1 MQSTTNYSMNL
12 VEGTDI
18 VNIPVQLNPNF
29 QTIDGAMFD
38 NKQAS
43 VGTATEVV
51 TGTSHAIVRNNPD
64 SDVFRF
70 TATGAWT
77 AGDTMSVDGNAVTVH
92 LSDGTVPPTGAYI
105 IGAEVLAVL
114 NSPLVTLMI
123 GMTPPAQGVTSFNS
137 RTGAV
142 VPTAGDYVAAD
153 IDYDNTLSGLT
164 ATEVQSAI
172 DELAASAGGVSFT
185 ELWANPDTTQNFA
198 AQNIT
203 LLSSDYDMLQIEYS
217 YYAEALATQ
226 RRFSVILSKGFS
238 TILTSNSTSASGV
251 IAIERSISRNSDTS
265 FSVGDGSQS
274 IGTGAA
280 TTRNDILIPTVIR
293 GIKF

>member
-51 TGTSHAIVRNNPD
+51 TGTAHAIVRNNPD

-77 AGDTMSVDGNAVTVH
+77 AGDTMSVDGNSVTVH

-105 IGAEVLAVL
+105 IGAEVLAVI
-114 NSPLVTLMI
+114 NSSLVTLMI

-137 RTGAV
+137 RTGTV
-142 VPTAGDYVAAD
+142 VPTAGDYVAGD
-153 IDYDNTLSGLT
+153 IDYDNTGSGLT
-164 ATEVQSAI
+164 ATDVQNAI
-172 DELAASAGGVSFT
+172 DEIVSIIPSGGNDFSTTEHVYGKWIDNTTIYEKTINFGALPANTSKTVAHGISNFGMLIDMVFVARVPGSYNIVMPLPAAEIYCNSTDVGVS
-185 ELWANPDTTQNFA
+185 A
-198 AQNIT
+198 T
-203 LLSSDYDMLQIEYS
+203 LDYSAYS
-217 YYAEALATQ
+217 ESYVTMRYTK
-226 RRFSVILSKGFS
+226 SV
-238 TILTSNSTSASGV
+238 
-251 IAIERSISRNSDTS
+251 
-265 FSVGDGSQS
+265 
-274 IGTGAA
+274 
-280 TTRNDILIPTVIR
+280 
-293 GIKF
+293 

>member
-92 LSDGTVPPTGAYI
+92 LSDGTTPPTGAYI
-105 IGAEVLAVL
+105 IGAEVLAVI
-114 NSPLVTLMI
+114 NSSLVTLMI

-142 VPTAGDYVAAD
+142 VPTASDYDASMV
-153 IDYDNTLSGLT
+153 DYDNTVSGLT
-164 ATEVQSAI
+164 ATDVQSAI
-172 DELAASAGGVSFT
+172 DELASA
-185 ELWANPDTTQNFA
+185 P
-198 AQNIT
+198 
-203 LLSSDYDMLQIEYS
+203 SSAIIYDD
-217 YYAEALATQ
+217 
-226 RRFSVILSKGFS
+226 F
-238 TILTSNSTSASGV
+238 
-251 IAIERSISRNSDTS
+251 SDTS
-265 FSVGDGSQS
+265 TYPANSSSTTTIDVTKAGYTPIGLIGQDSHRANVFVTGYSITGNTLSLSVLSLASASASVTIDV
-274 IGTGAA
+274 
-280 TTRNDILIPTVIR
+280 RVIYEAS
-293 GIKF
+293 

>member
-77 AGDTMSVDGNAVTVH
+77 AGDTMSVDGNSVTVH

-105 IGAEVLAVL
+105 IGAEVLAVI
-114 NSPLVTLMI
+114 NSSLVTLMI
-123 GMTPPAQGVTSFNS
+123 GATPPAQGVTSFNS

-142 VPTAGDYVAAD
+142 VPTAGDYVAGD
-153 IDYDNTLSGLT
+153 IDYDNTGSGLT

-172 DELAASAGGVSFT
+172 DEIAPAFTKSVTGTTASGLASAILALSDVEFIASKLVIDGVLYYPDSTLSIKQYRLTWLDDSVTYSSAEQIFDPSTAELNRYSKPVAGGNRVVSART
-185 ELWANPDTTQNFA
+185 ISSW
-198 AQNIT
+198 T
-203 LLSSDYDMLQIEYS
+203 L
-217 YYAEALATQ
+217 YY
-226 RRFSVILSKGFS
+226 R
-238 TILTSNSTSASGV
+238 
-251 IAIERSISRNSDTS
+251 
-265 FSVGDGSQS
+265 
-274 IGTGAA
+274 
-280 TTRNDILIPTVIR
+280 
-293 GIKF
+293 

>member
-1 MQSTTNYSMNL
+1 MQSTTNYAMNL

-105 IGAEVLAVL
+105 IGAEVLAVI
-114 NSPLVTLMI
+114 NSSLVTLM
-123 GMTPPAQGVTSFNS
+123 
-137 RTGAV
+137 
-142 VPTAGDYVAAD
+142 D
-153 IDYDNTLSGLT
+153 
-164 ATEVQSAI
+164 
-172 DELAASAGGVSFT
+172 
-185 ELWANPDTTQNFA
+185 
-198 AQNIT
+198 
-203 LLSSDYDMLQIEYS
+203 
-217 YYAEALATQ
+217 
-226 RRFSVILSKGFS
+226 
-238 TILTSNSTSASGV
+238 
-251 IAIERSISRNSDTS
+251 
-265 FSVGDGSQS
+265 
-274 IGTGAA
+274 
-280 TTRNDILIPTVIR
+280 
-293 GIKF
+293 

>member
-51 TGTSHAIVRNNPD
+51 TGTSHAIVRSNPD

-77 AGDTMSVDGNAVTVH
+77 SGDTMSVDGNAVTVH

-105 IGAEVLAVL
+105 IGAEVLAVI
-114 NSPLVTLMI
+114 NSSLVTLMI

-142 VPTAGDYVAAD
+142 VPTAGDYVAGD
-153 IDYDNTLSGLT
+153 IDYDNTGSGLT
-164 ATEVQSAI
+164 ATDVQSAI
-172 DELAASAGGVSFT
+172 DEVVSMIPSGGFT
-185 ELWANPDTTQNFA
+185 TYNYPVTNFA
-198 AQNIT
+198 IT
-203 LLSSDYDMLQIEYS
+203 TAAGALYRSTTVTIDTGIDLSGKIV
-217 YYAEALATQ
+217 
-226 RRFSVILSKGFS
+226 FC
-238 TILTSNSTSASGV
+238 
-251 IAIERSISRNSDTS
+251 
-265 FSVGDGSQS
+265 VGDALGEVGIS
-274 IGTGAA
+274 IISIVGTAVNVQVMRTTSYTAPSGAI
-280 TTRNDILIPTVIR
+280 NVI
-293 GIKF
+293 II

>member
-51 TGTSHAIVRNNPD
+51 TGTAHAIVRNNPD

-114 NSPLVTLMI
+114 NSSLVTLMI

-142 VPTAGDYVAAD
+142 VPTAGDYVAGD
-153 IDYDNTLSGLT
+153 IDYDNTGSGLT

-172 DELAASAGGVSFT
+172 DEIAPVFT
-185 ELWANPDTTQNFA
+185 NP
-198 AQNIT
+198 
-203 LLSSDYDMLQIEYS
+203 
-217 YYAEALATQ
+217 
-226 RRFSVILSKGFS
+226 SVISADVTG
-238 TILTSNSTSASGV
+238 IPASGNL
-251 IAIERSISRNSDTS
+251 S
-265 FSVGDGSQS
+265 G
-274 IGTGAA
+274 
-280 TTRNDILIPTVIR
+280 LIPTGYIPVGGVVTTTGSVSDPSKAYTALIGGLNGNYYCILQMLGGAGTQVATALDTVVR
-293 GIKF
+293 MAFVKSV

>member
-43 VGTATEVV
+43 IGTATEVV

-77 AGDTMSVDGNAVTVH
+77 AGDTMSVDGNSVTVH

-105 IGAEVLAVL
+105 IGAEVLAVI
-114 NSPLVTLMI
+114 NSSLVTLMI
-123 GMTPPAQGVTSFNS
+123 GATPPVQGVTSFNS

-142 VPTAGDYVAAD
+142 VPTAGDYVASD
-153 IDYDNTLSGLT
+153 IDYDNTVSGLT

-172 DELAASAGGVSFT
+172 DELASAPSGVNYSTTEHVIGTWVDGSTLYEKSINLGTLPNNTTASVPTGLSNVIVRDMQGMFGSESAPYDRYSIYTKFLTGNLYIIYVNGNINIETSLNLSSYT
-185 ELWANPDTTQNFA
+185 GY
-198 AQNIT
+198 IT
-203 LLSSDYDMLQIEYS
+203 LRY
-217 YYAEALATQ
+217 T
-226 RRFSVILSKGFS
+226 
-238 TILTSNSTSASGV
+238 
-251 IAIERSISRNSDTS
+251 
-265 FSVGDGSQS
+265 
-274 IGTGAA
+274 
-280 TTRNDILIPTVIR
+280 
-293 GIKF
+293 KF

>member
-43 VGTATEVV
+43 IGTATEVV
-51 TGTSHAIVRNNPD
+51 TGTAHAIVRNNPD
-64 SDVFRF
+64 SNVFRF

-77 AGDTMSVDGNAVTVH
+77 AGDTMSVDGNSVTVH

-105 IGAEVLAVL
+105 IGAEVLAVI
-114 NSPLVTLMI
+114 NSGLVTLMI

-142 VPTAGDYVAAD
+142 VPTAGDYVAGD
-153 IDYDNTLSGLT
+153 IDYDNTGSGLT
-164 ATEVQSAI
+164 ATDVQSAI
-172 DELAASAGGVSFT
+172 DELASAPGGTVDYSTT
-185 ELWANPDTTQNFA
+185 EH
-198 AQNIT
+198 
-203 LLSSDYDMLQIEYS
+203 
-217 YYAEALATQ
+217 
-226 RRFSVILSKGFS
+226 VIG
-238 TILTSNSTSASGV
+238 TWI
-251 IAIERSISRNSDTS
+251 
-265 FSVGDGSQS
+265 DGSTLYECTIN
-274 IGTGAA
+274 IGTLPNNSIATYPHGIANIDKIIASSGIAFTSIPGQSKIIPFVWTSLTETVGLETSTTNIVISTAA
-280 TTRNDILIPTVIR
+280 DQSAYTGYITIRYTKTV
-293 GIKF
+293 

>member
-1 MQSTTNYSMNL
+1 MQSTSNYSMNL

-51 TGTSHAIVRNNPD
+51 TGTAHAIVRNNPD

-77 AGDTMSVDGNAVTVH
+77 AGDTMSVDGNSVTVH

-105 IGAEVLAVL
+105 IGAEVLAVI
-114 NSPLVTLMI
+114 NSSLVTLMI

-142 VPTAGDYVAAD
+142 VPTAGDYVAGD
-153 IDYDNTLSGLT
+153 IDYDNTVSGLT
-164 ATEVQSAI
+164 ATETQSAI
-172 DELAASAGGVSFT
+172 DELAG
-185 ELWANPDTTQNFA
+185 
-198 AQNIT
+198 
-203 LLSSDYDMLQIEYS
+203 M
-217 YYAEALATQ
+217 
-226 RRFSVILSKGFS
+226 
-238 TILTSNSTSASGV
+238 
-251 IAIERSISRNSDTS
+251 
-265 FSVGDGSQS
+265 
-274 IGTGAA
+274 IGTGSDDYSTTERIVGTWLDGVTPVYEKVVNFGSMPNSTMKYVNHNISNLLYVISISGVA
-280 TTRNDILIPTVIR
+280 TNLTQFVPIPDARTTAVTDQVRILVNLTQVGIQTAYDASSYSAYVILR
-293 GIKF
+293 YTKSV

>member
-18 VNIPVQLNPNF
+18 VNIPVQINPNF

-51 TGTSHAIVRNNPD
+51 TGTAHAIVRNNPD
-64 SDVFRF
+64 SNVFRF

-77 AGDTMSVDGNAVTVH
+77 AGDTMSVDGNSVTVH

-105 IGAEVLAVL
+105 IGAEVLAVI
-114 NSPLVTLMI
+114 NSSLVTLMI

-142 VPTAGDYVAAD
+142 VPTAGDYVAGD

-164 ATEVQSAI
+164 ATDVQNALDEIVASIPSGGSVDYSLTEREIGTWVDGTALYEKTIYIQNLPNNTTLNINHNIANIDKIVYLNGMCQLTGNVWFYPMPFSAI
-172 DELAASAGGVSFT
+172 
-185 ELWANPDTTQNFA
+185 P
-198 AQNIT
+198 
-203 LLSSDYDMLQIEYS
+203 
-217 YYAEALATQ
+217 AEGQ
-226 RRFSVILSKGFS
+226 Y
-238 TILTSNSTSASGV
+238 TIVA
-251 IAIERSISRNSDTS
+251 
-265 FSVGDGSQS
+265 
-274 IGTGAA
+274 AA
-280 TTRNDILIPTVIR
+280 TTTYVMIKTASDYSTYEGYITMRYTKTV
-293 GIKF
+293 

>member
-51 TGTSHAIVRNNPD
+51 TGTAHAIVRNNPD
-64 SDVFRF
+64 SDIFRF

-77 AGDTMSVDGNAVTVH
+77 AGDTMSVDGSAVTVH
-92 LSDGTVPPTGAYI
+92 LSDGTAPATGAYI
-105 IGAEVLAVL
+105 IGAEVVAVI
-114 NSPLVTLMI
+114 NGTLVTLL
-123 GMTPPAQGVTSFNS
+123 TSAAQPVAGVTSFNT

-142 VPTAGDYVAAD
+142 VPQPSDYDASD

-164 ATEVQSAI
+164 STDVQSAI
-172 DELAASAGGVSFT
+172 DELAGGFGSVSISVAWT
-185 ELWANPDTTQNFA
+185 NPDISLSFPP
-198 AQNIT
+198 QNIT
-203 LLSSDYDMLQIEYS
+203 LDSDDYDLLIWDFLISGTNHQTTI
-217 YYAEALATQ
+217 
-226 RRFSVILSKGFS
+226 VSKGAS
-238 TILTSNSTSASGV
+238 VVMTTALVTTGTYISAIQRNAAYVTDTLYAAADCEQQNTGSAKTTNNNIYKPAV
-251 IAIERSISRNSDTS
+251 IYR
-265 FSVGDGSQS
+265 V
-274 IGTGAA
+274 
-280 TTRNDILIPTVIR
+280 
-293 GIKF
+293 KF